1 MLWYQPTNPL
11 NFMVQA
17 IQVAQKQKE
26 KEKEKEKTNFDYLVQ
41 LFYR

>member
-1 MLWYQPTNPL
+1 MLWHQPTNPL

-26 KEKEKEKTNFDYLVQ
+26 KEKEKTNFDYLVQ

>member
-1 MLWYQPTNPL
+1 
-11 NFMVQA
+11 MVQA

>member
-1 MLWYQPTNPL
+1 
-11 NFMVQA
+11 MVQA
-17 IQVAQKQKE
+17 IQVAQKQ